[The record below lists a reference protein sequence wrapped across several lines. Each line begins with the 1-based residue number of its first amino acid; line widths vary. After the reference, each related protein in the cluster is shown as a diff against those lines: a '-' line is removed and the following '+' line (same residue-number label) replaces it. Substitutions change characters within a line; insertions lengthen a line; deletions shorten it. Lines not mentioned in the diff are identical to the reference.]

1 MLLRPAQPSDALAIA
16 RVHVRAWQHGYAGI
30 LPASYLN
37 QLRPEDRAEKY
48 DLSHADPSHPHTI
61 VATDADII
69 SPTETSSLGN
79 IARHSSDPAG
89 NPTSQS
95 ANSANLA
102 TTSLDKIARHSADST
117 GQSASG
123 LIQDKI
129 LGFATTRPSQES
141 DLPHHGELTALY
153 VDPDSW
159 GRGIGV
165 ALVSAA
171 RAHLVS
177 LSLRHAYLFTLV
189 DNLRAQ
195 HFYKSDQWA
204 PDGLTRT
211 DTVWGAA
218 VHVLRFQRNL

>member
-1 MLLRPAQPSDALAIA
+1 MLLRPAQPPDARAIA
-16 RVHVRAWQHGYAGI
+16 RVHVRAWQQGYAGI

-61 VATDADII
+61 VATDADIA
-69 SPTETSSLGN
+69 SQTETSSLGN
-79 IARHSSDPAG
+79 IARHSADP
-89 NPTSQS
+89 
-95 ANSANLA
+95 
-102 TTSLDKIARHSADST
+102 K
-117 GQSASG
+117 GQSAGG

-129 LGFATTRPSQES
+129 LGFATTAPSHES

-195 HFYKSDQWA
+195 HFYKSDQWT

-211 DTVWGAA
+211 DTFWGAA
-218 VHVLRFQRNL
+218 VHILRFQRNL

>member
-37 QLRPEDRAEKY
+37 QLRPEDRAAKY
-48 DLSHADPSHPHTI
+48 DLSHADPSNPYTI
-61 VATDADII
+61 IATDADII
-69 SPTETSSLGN
+69 SPTETSGH
-79 IARHSSDPAG
+79 IEG
-89 NPTSQS
+89 
-95 ANSANLA
+95 
-102 TTSLDKIARHSADST
+102 
-117 GQSASG
+117 
-123 LIQDKI
+123 KI
-129 LGFATTRPSQES
+129 LGFATTRPSQEP

-195 HFYKSDQWA
+195 HFYKSDQWT

>member
-1 MLLRPAQPSDALAIA
+1 MLLRPAQPADALAIA

-48 DLSHADPSHPHTI
+48 DLSHADPSLPYTI
-61 VATDADII
+61 VAADA
-69 SPTETSSLGN
+69 E
-79 IARHSSDPAG
+79 
-89 NPTSQS
+89 
-95 ANSANLA
+95 
-102 TTSLDKIARHSADST
+102 
-117 GQSASG
+117 
-123 LIQDKI
+123 KI

-195 HFYKSDQWA
+195 HFYKSDQWT

>member
-48 DLSHADPSHPHTI
+48 DLSHADPTNPYTI
-61 VATDADII
+61 VATDADIV
-69 SPTETSSLGN
+69 SQTESSSLGN
-79 IARHSSDPAG
+79 IDRHSVQRAG
-89 NPTSQS
+89 QPTDQS
-95 ANSANLA
+95 SNSADLA
-102 TTSLDKIARHSADST
+102 
-117 GQSASG
+117 ASG
-123 LIQDKI
+123 LSNIAYHSGGKI
-129 LGFATTRPSQES
+129 LGFATTRPSQEP

-195 HFYKSDQWA
+195 HFYKSDQWT

>member
-16 RVHVRAWQHGYAGI
+16 RVHVRAWQQGYAGI

-37 QLRPEDRAEKY
+37 QLRPEDRAAKY

-69 SPTETSSLGN
+69 SPTETSGLGN
-79 IARHSSDPAG
+79 IARHSPDP
-89 NPTSQS
+89 
-95 ANSANLA
+95 
-102 TTSLDKIARHSADST
+102 T
-117 GQSASG
+117 GQFSNSSGLAASG
-123 LIQDKI
+123 IIEERI
-129 LGFATTRPSQES
+129 LGFATTAPSHEA

-195 HFYKSDQWA
+195 RFYKSDQWT
-204 PDGLTRT
+204 PDGLQRT
-211 DTVWGAA
+211 DTFWGAA
-218 VHVLRFQRNL
+218 VHILRFQRNL

>member
-1 MLLRPAQPSDALAIA
+1 MFLRPAQPADALAIA

-48 DLSHADPSHPHTI
+48 DLSHADPSHPYTI

-69 SPTETSSLGN
+69 SPTETSGLANVAN
-79 IARHSSDPAG
+79 IARPPGDASI
-89 NPTSQS
+89 QS
-95 ANSANLA
+95 ARGLGNVAL
-102 TTSLDKIARHSADST
+102 TTE
-117 GQSASG
+117 
-123 LIQDKI
+123 KI

-195 HFYKSDQWA
+195 HFYKSDQWT

>member
-16 RVHVRAWQHGYAGI
+16 RIHVRAWQHGYAGI

-37 QLRPEDRAEKY
+37 QLRSEDRAEKY

-61 VATDADII
+61 VALNESTRNPNTKLDGRPSGDLDVRPHGALADLD
-69 SPTETSSLGN
+69 SLDN
-79 IARHSSDPAG
+79 IVRHSG

-95 ANSANLA
+95 A
-102 TTSLDKIARHSADST
+102 
-117 GQSASG
+117 SG
-123 LIQDKI
+123 LGNIAAHSDDKI

-159 GRGIGV
+159 GCGIGV

-195 HFYKSDQWA
+195 HFYKSDQWT

>member
-37 QLRPEDRAEKY
+37 NLRPQDRAEKY
-48 DLSHADPSHPHTI
+48 DLSHADPSHPYTI

-69 SPTETSSLGN
+69 LPTETTSPTKTSNLTNPTARSGDPTRQHGSTVNLAASGLGN
-79 IARHSSDPAG
+79 IAGPIH
-89 NPTSQS
+89 
-95 ANSANLA
+95 
-102 TTSLDKIARHSADST
+102 
-117 GQSASG
+117 
-123 LIQDKI
+123 DKI

-195 HFYKSDQWA
+195 RFYKSDQWT

-211 DTVWGAA
+211 DTFWGAA
-218 VHVLRFQRNL
+218 VHILRFQRTL

>member
-37 QLRPEDRAEKY
+37 QLRPEDRAQKY

-69 SPTETSSLGN
+69 NPTETSSLGN
-79 IARHSSDPAG
+79 IPRHSAV
-89 NPTSQS
+89 PTSQFS
-95 ANSANLA
+95 NSANPA
-102 TTSLDKIARHSADST
+102 
-117 GQSASG
+117 ASG
-123 LIQDKI
+123 LTADKI
-129 LGFATTRPSQES
+129 LGFATTAPSHES

-177 LSLRHAYLFTLV
+177 LGLRQAYLFTLV

-195 HFYKSDQWA
+195 HFYKSDQWT

-211 DTVWGAA
+211 DTFWGAA
-218 VHVLRFQRNL
+218 VHILRFQRNL

>member
-1 MLLRPAQPSDALAIA
+1 MLLRPAQPADALAIA

-48 DLSHADPSHPHTI
+48 DLSHADPSNPYTI
-61 VATDADII
+61 VATDN
-69 SPTETSSLGN
+69 N
-79 IARHSSDPAG
+79 IGD
-89 NPTSQS
+89 Q
-95 ANSANLA
+95 
-102 TTSLDKIARHSADST
+102 
-117 GQSASG
+117 
-123 LIQDKI
+123 I

-195 HFYKSDQWA
+195 HFYKSDQWT
-204 PDGLTRT
+204 PDGLQRT

-218 VHVLRFQRNL
+218 VHVLRFQRNLECLWREQGPSGS

>member
-48 DLSHADPSHPHTI
+48 DLSHADPSHPYTI
-61 VATDADII
+61 VATDADAI
-69 SPTETSSLGN
+69 SPTETTSLGKIAN
-79 IARHSSDPAG
+79 IARSGGDPAG
-89 NPTSQS
+89 DTSSQS
-95 ANSANLA
+95 ARAL
-102 TTSLDKIARHSADST
+102 TTE
-117 GQSASG
+117 
-123 LIQDKI
+123 KI
-129 LGFATTRPSQES
+129 LGFATTAPSHES
-141 DLPHHGELTALY
+141 DLPRHGELTALY

-195 HFYKSDQWA
+195 HFYKSDQWT

-211 DTVWGAA
+211 DTFWGAA
-218 VHVLRFQRNL
+218 VHILRFQRNL